1 LVAVYAAFHRDGD
14 LWSGDGVALGHG
26 AVAKPALN
34 LAMPRMAEDHVI
46 LYDIN
51 LRSRER
57 CGVVSQGGQALD
69 LRAVPL
75 HRAMAVHA
83 LRHWGERSLLGSF
96 HRGVAVAALNLQR
109 RVLLVAELDRL
120 SGECQRAYGNE
131 KATSESE

>member
-1 LVAVYAAFHRDGD
+1 VTIHAALHGDGNV
-14 LWSGDGVALGHG
+14 LRGDGVPVKHC
-26 AVAKPALN
+26 AVTEPAFN
-34 LAMPRMAEDHVI
+34 LAMPSMAEDYVI

-51 LRSRER
+51 LRLREG
-57 CGVVSQGGQALD
+57 CGLVSQGGQALD

-75 HRAMAVHA
+75 HRAVAVHA
-83 LRHWGERSLLGSF
+83 LRHRGERSLLGSF

-120 SGECQRAYGNE
+120 NGKCQRAYGNE